1 MAGERPPPV
10 AAKRRRGVTW
20 TGTKPRHLSASFYST
35 HMGMVGAGAPAH
47 RNGRGGDDGGQR
59 TKAGKKDQSR
69 LLLQLWVVPGA
80 PVATRTS
87 AYHTCSSAPPTAGVG
102 PRAPR
107 RAAERYRIP
116 ACVIGRDR
124 RAVPAG
130 KFNWR
135 ATSTCACGHAD
146 ADTPRAQ
153 GGRGAEENRP
163 RDVSLLGRTSAAVW
177 VWDLLLPIFVGVW
190 RYAH

>member
-1 MAGERPPPV
+1 MA
-10 AAKRRRGVTW
+10 
-20 TGTKPRHLSASFYST
+20 
-35 HMGMVGAGAPAH
+35 
-47 RNGRGGDDGGQR
+47 GDDGGQR
-59 TKAGKKDQSR
+59 TKAGKGSKST
-69 LLLQLWVVPGA
+69 VVTVMGGPASLGR
-80 PVATRTS
+80 ATRTS

>member
-1 MAGERPPPV
+1 MA
-10 AAKRRRGVTW
+10 
-20 TGTKPRHLSASFYST
+20 
-35 HMGMVGAGAPAH
+35 
-47 RNGRGGDDGGQR
+47 GDDGGQK
-59 TKAGKKDQSR
+59 TKAGKRIKVDCCYSYGWSR
-69 LLLQLWVVPGA
+69 GLPSQHVLVPTTHA
-80 PVATRTS
+80 
-87 AYHTCSSAPPTAGVG
+87 APPTAGVG

-163 RDVSLLGRTSAAVW
+163 RHVSLLGRTSAAVW
-177 VWDLLLPIFVGVW
+177 VWDLLLPIFVCVW